1 MKLKT
6 ILSTLALGG
15 ISALPLTA
23 NPPLVSIGE
32 HVDVRALFSVTAKHE
47 DNVFLRDSAKKS
59 DYSFTFS
66 PGVEVNL
73 GRGQTNGS
81 LDFIYREDIVR
92 YSDLS
97 NLDTSSSNFLLA
109 GNYTEAKYTIKAT
122 ASWRQLQQNTAD
134 AALVGTLVKRELTNV
149 GVRGEYRLS
158 ELFSV
163 GSGVSYDRT
172 AYKHGNFRNSD
183 NLNIPVDLYYHITE
197 KYALSAGYNFRD
209 TTVSQGANRQTHF
222 FNVGIRGEVL
232 PKLNAEF
239 RIGYNYVD
247 YSQHKNRD
255 GLGFNGSFSYA
266 VTPKLTLKAGIRKD
280 FTTVADGSVTDTI
293 GGTLTAAYDI
303 NPLWTASANVGYSE
317 QDYKSGYQRKDKI
330 THAGVGIS
338 YTPLEYL
345 QLSGHYSLHS
355 NSSSI
360 SGLGYTNNVFSLTAS
375 LRY

>member
-32 HVDVRALFSVTAKHE
+32 HTDVRALFSVTAKHE
-47 DNVFLRDSAKKS
+47 DNVFLRDNAKKS
-59 DYSFTFS
+59 DWSFIFS

-73 GRGQTNGS
+73 GRGETNGNI
-81 LDFIYREDIVR
+81 DFIYREDIIR
-92 YSDLS
+92 YSDLG
-97 NLDTSSSNFLLA
+97 NLDTSSSNFILS
-109 GNYTEAKYTIKAT
+109 GDYTEAKYSIRGT

-134 AALVGTLVKRELTNV
+134 AALVGTLVKRELTNL
-149 GVRGEYRLS
+149 GLRGEYRFS
-158 ELFSV
+158 ELLSV
-163 GSGVSYDRT
+163 GSGISYDKT
-172 AYKHGNFRNSD
+172 VYKHSSFHNSD

-197 KYALSAGYNFRD
+197 KYALSLGYNFRD
-209 TTVSQGANRQTHF
+209 TTVKRGSNRQTHF

-239 RIGYNYVD
+239 RVGYNYVD
-247 YSQHKNRD
+247 YRHHKNRD
-255 GLGFNGSFSYA
+255 GLGFNGTLSYA
-266 VTPKLTLKAGIRKD
+266 ATPKLTLRASMRKD
-280 FTTVADGSVTDTI
+280 FTTVADGSITDTV
-293 GGTLTAAYDI
+293 GGELSAAYDI
-303 NPLWTASANVGYSE
+303 TPLWTASANVGYNE
-317 QDYKSGYQRKDKI
+317 QEYKNATGRKDKI
-330 THAGVGIS
+330 TNLGVGIS

-345 QLSGHYSLHS
+345 QLSGQYGMYS

-360 SGLGYTNNVFSLTAS
+360 KSLGYTNNVFSLTAS